1 MTTAIL
7 PEKMEAYRRTAH
19 LRERQLEQAALQRRE
34 AAWVVARQAA
44 SLLKERFEAKRVIA
58 FGSLAHGAWFSA
70 QSDID
75 LLVEGIAPE
84 KFWQAWC
91 ALDPISGGFEIE
103 LVAAEEATSRL
114 REIVDREGVTL

>member
-1 MTTAIL
+1 MTTTVL
-7 PEKMEAYRRTAH
+7 PEKMEIYKRTAR
-19 LRERQLEQAALQRRE
+19 LRERQQEQAAAQRRE

-44 SLLKERFEAKRVIA
+44 ALLKERFAAKRVIA

-70 QSDID
+70 RSDID
-75 LLVEGIAPE
+75 LMVEGIAPE

-114 REIVDREGVTL
+114 LEIVEREGVTL